1 MMKKTIISVTAI
13 SAALLPALVCA
24 AEEAGGE
31 EQGSWLVLLFFAIN
45 FLIFVFIIRYFA
57 APVISKFFAD
67 RSTQIRGTLSRAES
81 AFAEAQDLANKAAAR
96 SANLDNELATLQKEI
111 ENETQFQVK
120 KIADVAQAAVERLHT
135 DVSLTSAALA
145 EAGQRRVREELAA
158 VTARLA
164 RDLIARSFDSSDQQR
179 LVENFTERL
188 EGER

>member
-1 MMKKTIISVTAI
+1 MKKTIISVTAI
-13 SAALLPALVCA
+13 TAALLPAIARA

-31 EQGSWLVLLFFAIN
+31 EHGSWLVLLFFVIN
-45 FLIFVFIIRYFA
+45 FLIFVGVIQYFA
-57 APVISKFFAD
+57 APLISKFFAD
-67 RSTQIRGTLSRAES
+67 RSVQIRGTISRAES

-96 SANLDNELATLQKEI
+96 SANLDNEVATLQKEI

-120 KIADVAQAAVERLHT
+120 KIADAAQAAVERLHSE
-135 DVSLTSAALA
+135 VSLTSAALT

-158 VTARLA
+158 VTAQLA

-179 LVENFTERL
+179 LVETFTERL